1 VGSEPELLHVSE
13 DPGIVR
19 FEPRPPGPAWP
30 DDPPAVWAIERRS
43 AAHYFF
49 PRDCPRVCF
58 WALPESDPAEV
69 AHLVGPTA
77 APEVIAI
84 EGGWLDRVRAC
95 RLYAYRLP
103 PETFVLRDAAAGY
116 RDTWSQALDDACET
130 IAALAPDVVV
140 VSLGVDTFERDPISR
155 FKLVTADYPRIG
167 ARIAKLGRP
176 TLFVMEGGYAVEE
189 IGVNAVGVLTG
200 FEEG

>member
-69 AHLVGPTA
+69 ARLVGPTA

-116 RDTWSQALDDACET
+116 HVSRAPVVPLGVEPVGDLL
-130 IAALAPDVVV
+130 AALVAANVELRLTP
-140 VSLGVDTFERDPISR
+140 SLWPLRR
-155 FKLVTADYPRIG
+155 ALVAST
-167 ARIAKLGRP
+167 LGFSMIRMRNATP
-176 TLFVMEGGYAVEE
+176 EG
-189 IGVNAVGVLTG
+189 
-200 FEEG
+200 